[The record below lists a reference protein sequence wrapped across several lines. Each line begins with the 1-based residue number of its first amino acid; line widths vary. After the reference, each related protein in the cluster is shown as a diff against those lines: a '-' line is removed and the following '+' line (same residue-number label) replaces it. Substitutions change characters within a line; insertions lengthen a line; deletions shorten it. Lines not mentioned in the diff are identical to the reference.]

1 MGFDL
6 KKIETDLALEVS
18 GAWTQDLGSGL
29 KLKVARFG
37 NKNFNREITAAAKNR
52 TDAFGNLELE
62 DDVAGE
68 VFAQILANTV
78 LLDWEGLEEDGEPVP
93 YSKEAAA
100 RILLQYPEFM
110 RLVQAQAKRLD
121 LFRTQRIEDAAG
133 N

>member
-93 YSKEAAA
+93 YSKETAA